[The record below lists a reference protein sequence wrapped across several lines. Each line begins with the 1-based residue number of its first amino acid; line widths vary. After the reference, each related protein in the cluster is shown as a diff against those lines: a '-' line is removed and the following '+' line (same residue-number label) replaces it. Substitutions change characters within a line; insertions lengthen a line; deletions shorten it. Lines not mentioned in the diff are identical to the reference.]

1 MKNTQPI
8 ATCDELFDKVS
19 KLAKENELKKLEFN
33 IKYIYLSTEY
43 DEEEWNAEYTYII
56 IVLSNWERIGFD
68 YNEVLK
74 LSDNVINYNLF
85 DENKQ
90 KELLKLENSLKKWN
104 WVILLNDYKNSEW
117 KLLINSAI
125 IFNKT
130 SLYERIISAFI
141 MKNPEINQE
150 KIRKKITKE
159 LDKYFEENI
168 INDWSKLLTYLYN
181 ETRNTT
187 K

>member
-1 MKNTQPI
+1 MENTQPI

-19 KLAKENELKKLEFN
+19 KLAEENELKKLEFN
-33 IKYIYLSTEY
+33 IKNIYLSTEY
-43 DEEEWNAEYTYII
+43 DEEEWDAEYTYII
-56 IVLSNWERIGFD
+56 IVLSNWGRISFD

-90 KELLKLENSLKKWN
+90 KKLLKLENSLKKWD
-104 WVILLNDYKNSEW
+104 WVILLNDYKNDEW
-117 KLLINSAI
+117 ELLINSAM

-130 SLYERIISAFI
+130 SLYENIISTFI
-141 MKNPEINQE
+141 MKNTKINQ
-150 KIRKKITKE
+150 KKIEDKLTKE
-159 LDKYFEENI
+159 LNKYFEENI
-168 INDWSKLLTYLYN
+168 INDWSKLLIYLYN
-181 ETRNTT
+181 ETKNTT